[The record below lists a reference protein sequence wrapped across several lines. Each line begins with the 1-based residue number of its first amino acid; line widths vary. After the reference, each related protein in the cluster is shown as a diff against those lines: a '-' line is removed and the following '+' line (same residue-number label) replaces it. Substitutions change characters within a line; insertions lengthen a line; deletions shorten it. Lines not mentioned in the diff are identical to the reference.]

1 MPPMDV
7 RRAPLNE
14 RARRPTAC
22 CRALERGAIARGQAV
37 HPQEQHGPDDGQHD
51 APQREAV
58 QAGTSDQ
65 VAEEATDESPDDPD
79 QHRDDDATRI
89 LPGHE
94 RLGDRTSDQSEHDPS
109 EDSHS
114 TASDGVSGRQCA
126 LLSQRAYQL
135 RSRASGSRAGEL
147 CGALEFAMAATLS
160 PHAAD
165 DDLTAKRYDRR
176 LVRRL
181 LVYVRPYKRLVAG
194 ALILLMTDGLL
205 QLIGP
210 ILTQRVID
218 VALPT
223 RDAGMAGRS
232 ALLYAASLVL
242 AFGCSYGE
250 TMLPALLGQRVM
262 RDLRQQLFVHVQRL
276 PIVFYDRT
284 PVGRLVT
291 RVTSDVESLNELF
304 TAGVVAG
311 LGDLFTLLAI
321 AVMMVVI
328 DWRLALAAFAVIP
341 LVYLTSHLFQSRV
354 RIAYRDIRTRLA
366 RINAYLQERITGIRV
381 VQLFG
386 REAGETQRFATLNRA
401 HLDANLRSITIYAL
415 YFPAIEF
422 LTSVALAVL
431 LVAGAQRVGVGSLSV
446 GVVAAFLQLLRRF
459 YQPLQ
464 DLADKFNTLQQA
476 MAASE
481 RIFLL
486 LDTEPAVVPLAADRE
501 TVPVLHAA
509 PVDGA
514 AEVPRGVTIAF
525 EDVWFHYGERWS
537 TPVWVLRGVSFTT
550 RPGETVALVGH
561 TGAGKTTIVNL
572 LLRFYEPQRGRIT
585 ANGVDVRDL
594 PLDEWRRLIGYVQQD
609 IFLFAADVRANV
621 RLDAPLDDAAVMAAA
636 ARVGADRVIARLP
649 SGLDRVLGERGASVS
664 VGERQLLSFARAL
677 AADPAVL
684 VLDEATS
691 AVDSEAEAEIQRGL
705 AGLVRGRTTIAI
717 AHPLSTIVA
726 AEESLVLLHGEPR
739 ARGTHAQLRAR
750 GGLYERLY
758 RLQAGEGPE
767 PDVRAV
773 TLASLPSGG

>member
-1 MPPMDV
+1 
-7 RRAPLNE
+7 
-14 RARRPTAC
+14 
-22 CRALERGAIARGQAV
+22 
-37 HPQEQHGPDDGQHD
+37 
-51 APQREAV
+51 
-58 QAGTSDQ
+58 
-65 VAEEATDESPDDPD
+65 
-79 QHRDDDATRI
+79 
-89 LPGHE
+89 
-94 RLGDRTSDQSEHDPS
+94 
-109 EDSHS
+109 
-114 TASDGVSGRQCA
+114 
-126 LLSQRAYQL
+126 
-135 RSRASGSRAGEL
+135 
-147 CGALEFAMAATLS
+147 MAATLS

-165 DDLTAKRYDRR
+165 DDLVAKRYDRR

-194 ALILLMTDGLL
+194 ALILLMTEGLL
-205 QLIGP
+205 QLVGP

-223 RDAGMAGRS
+223 HDAGLAGRA
-232 ALLYAASLVL
+232 ALLYAGSLLL

-250 TMLPALLGQRVM
+250 TMLTALLGQRVM
-262 RDLRQQLFVHVQRL
+262 RDLRQQLFEHVQRL

-321 AVMMVVI
+321 AVMMIVT
-328 DWRLALAAFAVIP
+328 DWRLALASFAVIP

-354 RIAYRDIRTRLA
+354 RVAYREIRARLA
-366 RINAYLQERITGIRV
+366 RINAYLQERITGMRV

-386 REAGETQRFATLNRA
+386 RESGETRRFAVLNRA

-422 LTSVALAVL
+422 LTALALAVVI
-431 LVAGAQRVGVGSLSV
+431 VAGAQRVGAGTLTV
-446 GVVAAFLQLLRRF
+446 GVVALFLQLLRRF

-481 RIFLL
+481 RIFHL
-486 LDTEPAVVPLAADRE
+486 LDTPIAEGVAPDG
-501 TVPVLHAA
+501 TAA
-509 PVDGA
+509 PRIRHDA
-514 AEVPRGVTIAF
+514 AVTIAF
-525 EDVWFHYGERWS
+525 EDVWFGYGDADGAKGEP
-537 TPVWVLRGVSFTT
+537 TWVLRGVSFVA
-550 RPGETVALVGH
+550 RPGTTVALVGH

-585 ANGVDVRDL
+585 ANGIDIREL

-621 RLDAPLDDAAVMAAA
+621 RLDAPLSDAEVMQAA
-636 ARVGADRVIARLP
+636 ARVGADRVIERLP
-649 SGLDRVLGERGASVS
+649 AGLDQVLGERGSSVS

-705 AGLVRGRTTIAI
+705 AVLMRGRTTIAI
-717 AHPLSTIVA
+717 AHRLSTVVG
-726 AEESLVLLHGEPR
+726 AEEILVLHHGEVR
-739 ARGTHAQLRAR
+739 ERGTHAQLRAR

-758 RLQAGEGPE
+758 RLQAGEARDDE
-767 PDVRAV
+767 TSSAA
-773 TLASLPSGG
+773 LASVPGGG